1 MIVGS
6 LVAGIAAT
14 ATISGSVAGADPVD
28 GPLINSTCSYEQID
42 RALRVERPD
51 VAAKIDS
58 DPMRKAGMQLF
69 FSRPVPERRALVQQ
83 YLNANPGG
91 MTRLQEWEDQHPQQ
105 VRQGRA
111 LADKVAATC
120 HNY

>member
-1 MIVGS
+1 
-6 LVAGIAAT
+6 
-14 ATISGSVAGADPVD
+14 
-28 GPLINSTCSYEQID
+28 
-42 RALRVERPD
+42 
-51 VAAKIDS
+51 
-58 DPMRKAGMQLF
+58 MRKAGMQLF